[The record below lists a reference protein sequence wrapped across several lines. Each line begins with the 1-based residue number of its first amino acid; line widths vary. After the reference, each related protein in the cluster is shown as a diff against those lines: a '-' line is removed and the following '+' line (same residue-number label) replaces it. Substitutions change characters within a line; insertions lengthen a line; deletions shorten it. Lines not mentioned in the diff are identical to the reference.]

1 MAESKINKIKTQLI
15 LSITFMKYLLILLLS
30 FGFFSPALAANTV
43 KGSVPK
49 VQSLQPLPQGV
60 SPAYNKNIQYQ
71 DPNYQNAPG
80 NTTPGVDQNTNNTAS
95 NHNDLTEPLS
105 ATASQSAPTQHY
117 IWWLMILLLA
127 IIVGFW
133 VYKRSNAK

>member
-1 MAESKINKIKTQLI
+1 
-15 LSITFMKYLLILLLS
+15 MKYLLILLLS

-49 VQSLQPLPQGV
+49 VQSLQPLPQGI

-80 NTTPGVDQNTNNTAS
+80 NTTPGVDQKTDNTAS
-95 NHNDLTEPLS
+95 NHNDLTEHLS
-105 ATASQSAPTQHY
+105 ATVSQSAPTQHY
-117 IWWLMILLLA
+117 IWWLVILLLA

-133 VYKRSNAK
+133 VYKRRNAK